1 MACRFAQVVFNIP
14 VNRTFDYA
22 IPGPLIGRVGP
33 GLRLLVPFRNEKR
46 IGYCVGLSEE
56 PGVPRVKD
64 VISVLDEEPLID
76 EEMFTL
82 TRWMA
87 DYYVCGWGEA
97 LEAVLP
103 AGVRQARGARKV
115 RIARLVLS
123 AQEAPA
129 IVDELEKGAP
139 AQARALAA
147 LLDLGG
153 QVLASELAKEAA
165 VSASVLKSL
174 AQKGHIEIEET
185 QPLGY
190 QYKGPQE
197 RPTFE
202 LTQEQKK
209 ALALIKEKINKE
221 KGGVVLLYGVTA
233 SGKTEVYIRAIEE
246 VVGRGKEAIV
256 LVPEISLTP
265 QTIARFGARF
275 SRLAV
280 LHSHLSPGQRHYEWR
295 KIRKGDVQVVI
306 GARSAV
312 FAPTKRLGLIVIDEE
327 HENTFK
333 QETTPRYNARE
344 AALARAKICGVPV
357 ILGSATPS
365 LESYSRAKEGKFSLA
380 VLSGR
385 VEGRPLPQVEIVD
398 MTVETGAR
406 RGFHCLSRRLE
417 QLIADRLKKGEQVI
431 LFLNRRGFA
440 TYISCRR
447 CGWVLRCS
455 RCDISM
461 VYHKARESALC
472 HYCNR
477 TVPAPQECPECGYA
491 GVHYHGLGTE
501 KVEEEVKAL
510 YPDAVVRRMDSDA
523 MRRRASYE
531 EVLGAFKRGEIEIL
545 VGTQM
550 IAKGLHFP
558 NVTLVGVVGAD
569 VSLNLPDFR
578 ASERTFGL
586 LAQVAGRTGRGPKG
600 GLVVVQTFSPEHYST
615 ISALHHDY
623 AGFAE
628 QELEFR
634 RQLDYPPY
642 SHLIRILFQGRKE
655 DEVKKKAEQTAV
667 WLKRMASK
675 ANAEVLGPALAPIA
689 QVRGRSRYH
698 IIIKAKDEASLGTLT
713 RTLGAMKRF
722 TSGVQMI
729 IDVDPYSML

>member
-1 MACRFAQVVFNIP
+1 MAHSFAQVVFNIP
-14 VNRTFDYA
+14 VDRAFDYA
-22 IPGPLIGRVGP
+22 IPPALRGRIQP
-33 GLRLLVPFRNEKR
+33 GLRLLVPFRNETA

-56 PGVPRVKD
+56 PAVPRVKE
-64 VISVLDEEPLID
+64 VIKVLDEEPLID
-76 EEMFTL
+76 EDIFAV

-97 LEAVLP
+97 LEAALP
-103 AGVRQARGARKV
+103 AGVREARSARKV
-115 RIARLVLS
+115 RVARLAVS
-123 AQEAPA
+123 PEEASGR
-129 IVDELEKGAP
+129 VDELEKKAP
-139 AQARALAA
+139 AQCRALAT

-153 QVLASELAKEAA
+153 ESLAAELAKEAG
-165 VSASVLKSL
+165 VSAGVVNSL
-174 AQKGHIEIEET
+174 AQKGLIGIEET
-185 QPLGY
+185 QALGY
-190 QYKGPQE
+190 EYKGPRE

-209 ALALIKEKINKE
+209 ALALVKEKIDKE
-221 KGGVVLLYGVTA
+221 TGGVVLLYGVTG

-246 VVGRGKEAIV
+246 VVRRGKEAIV

-275 SRLAV
+275 SKLAV
-280 LHSHLSPGQRHYEWR
+280 LHSHLTPGQRHRQWR
-295 KIRKGDVQVVI
+295 QIRRGEAQVVI

-312 FAPTKRLGLIVIDEE
+312 FAPTRRLGLIVIDEE

-333 QETTPRYNARE
+333 QEKAPRYNARE
-344 AALARAKICGVPV
+344 VALSRAKVCQVPV

-365 LESYSRAKEGKFSLA
+365 LESYARAKAGEFSLA
-380 VLSGR
+380 VLPGR

-398 MTVETGAR
+398 MTTETGAR
-406 RGFHCLSRRLE
+406 RGFHSLSRRLE

-455 RCDISM
+455 KCDISM
-461 VYHKARESALC
+461 VYHKAREKVLC

-477 TVPAPQECPECGYA
+477 TLPAPQECPECGYS
-491 GVHYHGLGTE
+491 GIHYYGLGTE

-510 YPDAVVRRMDSDA
+510 HPQARVRRMDSDA
-523 MRRRASYE
+523 MRRQASYE
-531 EVLGAFKRGEIEIL
+531 EALGAFQRGETEIL

-578 ASERTFGL
+578 ASERTFEL

-600 GLVVVQTFSPEHYST
+600 GLVVVQTFSPEHYSVA
-615 ISALHHDY
+615 SASKHNF

-628 QELEFR
+628 QELQFR

-642 SHLIRILFQGRKE
+642 SHLIRVLFQGRK
-655 DEVKKKAEQTAV
+655 DFEVKQRAEEAVV
-667 WLKRMASK
+667 WLKRTASK
-675 ANAEVLGPALAPIA
+675 VDAEVLGPALSPIA
-689 QVRGRSRYH
+689 QLRGRFRYH
-698 IIIKAKDEASLGTLT
+698 IIIKAKDDASLSKLT

-722 TSGVQMI
+722 QGGVQMV